1 MDKKIIVDRIEQL
14 IIEKQITAYQL
25 QNNADISSTYYQ
37 WKKNTKRDENRMPS
51 LRSVEKICNFLD
63 VTLAYFFTMDEDEQH
78 LKRRQDLF
86 DKICKLTDEQIRI
99 LEELVEQLSP
109 Q

>member
-1 MDKKIIVDRIEQL
+1 MDKKIIVERIEEL
-14 IIEKQITAYQL
+14 IKEKHITQYQL
-25 QNNADISSTYYQ
+25 SENADISSTYYQ

-51 LRSVEKICNFLD
+51 LRSVEKVCNFLG
-63 VTLAYFFTMDEDEQH
+63 VSLAYFFTMDSSEQ
-78 LKRRQDLF
+78 LIKRRQDLF
-86 DKICKLTDEQIRI
+86 EKICKLTDEQIRI